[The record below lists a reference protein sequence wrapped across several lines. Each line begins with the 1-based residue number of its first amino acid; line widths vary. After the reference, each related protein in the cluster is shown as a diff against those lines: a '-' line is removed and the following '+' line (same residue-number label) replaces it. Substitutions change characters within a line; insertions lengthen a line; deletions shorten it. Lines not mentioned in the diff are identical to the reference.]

1 MIPSHRDAWLRECR
15 PPSGLERDQLLEG
28 TFADKYRII
37 EELGR
42 GGMGVVYKAEDMKL
56 QRNVAL
62 KLLPPDLTR
71 DSQAKER
78 FILEARAASALDHPN
93 ICTIHEIGETAEG
106 QMFIAMAYYEGETL
120 KARIDR
126 GPLEIEATLDL
137 AIQVADG
144 LAEAHGKG
152 IVHRDIKPSNIV
164 VTPRGQAKVMD
175 FGLAKL
181 AGQADITK
189 AGSTVGTV
197 AYMSPEQAR
206 GVKVDQRTDIW
217 SLGVVLYHMLTG
229 ERPFK
234 GAYDQAVIYSIISE
248 DPEPVG
254 ALREDVP
261 GALALIVGK
270 ALAKDPDRRYQTA
283 EAMLG
288 DLRNLKAALEAG
300 RVPSTP
306 SHLIAVEEAMRRPA
320 RRRLGYVVVAVVAA
334 VAVAA
339 GMWSL
344 FKRGPTLPFKITQHN
359 SVAIMPFENLTG
371 DPEYDMWKDGI
382 PELLVT
388 ALSSSRDLY
397 VLDGRTLA
405 DIVASMGGGA
415 SGQIAA
421 SAGLEIA
428 AKAKVKTFILGNI
441 LKAGEK
447 LRIQVKMLDTRSGEV
462 IRSDLVEGDA
472 QTDFFEMAETLSD
485 HVKDYLEIKAFAE
498 DPDYPLSDVL
508 TSSVEAYRHYVEGRS
523 LFIASDYQAAIES
536 FTRAVEIDTNFTTA
550 QAHMAIVFWNIGRMD
565 EAKYWFDKAYSRK
578 NEVPYKSQLILEAV
592 RAGFDRKMD
601 EVIRWYKKIL
611 EIDPQLRWV
620 WFNVG
625 YTYIKTEQYDQAIPP
640 LEKAL
645 ELSRQWGSTWQ
656 WVWVYYHLGTAYH
669 KVGKPRRAIELY
681 EEALTLSPDNLFV
694 LRGLATSYL
703 ALGDTTRAGV
713 YLRQWRP
720 KRKEQGWSEARLT
733 ATMGYV
739 YADAGDPAKA
749 EECYRQAVEMDP
761 EDDGALNDLAYF
773 LIDKD
778 VDVAEGL
785 RLAAR
790 ALEISPDNPDYLDT
804 QGWGYFKQ
812 GKCKEA
818 LEVLEYA
825 WNLTP
830 YYVHGIHRHIEEV
843 SAAIATQK

>member
-1 MIPSHRDAWLRECR
+1 M
-15 PPSGLERDQLLEG
+15 EG
-28 TFADKYRII
+28 MLAGKYRII

-42 GGMGVVYKAEDMKL
+42 GGMGVVYKAEDIKL
-56 QRNVAL
+56 QRHVAL

-71 DSQAKER
+71 DTQAKER

-93 ICTIHEIGETAEG
+93 ICTIHEIDETDEG
-106 QMFIAMAYYEGETL
+106 RMFIAMAYYEGETL

-126 GPLEIEATLDL
+126 GPMEIEEALDI

-144 LAEAHGKG
+144 LADAHEKG
-152 IVHRDIKPSNIV
+152 IVHRDIKPSNIA
-164 VTPRGQAKVMD
+164 VTPKGQVKVMD

-181 AGQADITK
+181 AGQAEITK

-206 GVKVDQRTDIW
+206 GAEVDFRSDIW

-248 DPEPVG
+248 DPEPVVK
-254 ALREDVP
+254 LREEVP

-270 ALAKDPDRRYQTA
+270 ALAKNPDERYRKT
-283 EAMLG
+283 EDFLG
-288 DLRNLKAALEAG
+288 DLRNLKAAMESG
-300 RVPSTP
+300 SVPSTP
-306 SHLIAVEEAMRRPA
+306 SHLIAVEEALRQPA
-320 RRRLGYVVVAVVAA
+320 RRRLGYVAVAA
-334 VAVAA
+334 VAAVVVAI
-339 GMWSL
+339 GMWSFL
-344 FKRGPTLPFKITQHN
+344 RRDTERPFAIAQEN
-359 SVAIMPFENLTG
+359 SVAVMPFENLTG
-371 DPEYDMWKDGI
+371 DQEYDMWKDGI
-382 PELLVT
+382 PELLIT
-388 ALSSSRDLY
+388 ALSASRDLY
-397 VLDGRTLA
+397 VLDSRTMA
-405 DIVASMGGGA
+405 DIIQSMGGER
-415 SGQIAA
+415 SGPMAA
-421 SAGLEIA
+421 SVGLEIA
-428 AKAKVKTFILGNI
+428 AKANVKTCILGNI
-441 LKAGEK
+441 LKAGER
-447 LRIQVKMLDTRSGEV
+447 LRVQVKMLDTGSGEV

-472 QTDFFEMAETLSD
+472 QADFFEMAETLSD

-508 TSSVEAYRHYVEGRS
+508 TSSVEAYRHYIEGRS

-550 QAHMAIVFWNIGRMD
+550 QAHMAIVFWNTGRMG
-565 EAKYWFDKAYSRK
+565 EAKYWFHKAYSRK

-601 EVIRWYKKIL
+601 EVVRWYKKIL

-625 YTYIKTEQYDQAIPP
+625 YTYIKTEQYDEAIPP

-669 KVGKPRRAIELY
+669 KVGKPGRAIELH
-681 EEALTLSPDNLFV
+681 EEALTLAPDNLFV
-694 LRGLATSYL
+694 IRALATSHL

-713 YLRQWRP
+713 YLRQWRS

-733 ATMGYV
+733 ATAGYI
-739 YADAGDPAKA
+739 YADAGDPDKA
-749 EECYRQAVEMDP
+749 GQCYRQAVEMDP
-761 EDDGALNDLAYF
+761 EDDRALNDLAYF
-773 LIDKD
+773 LIDND
-778 VDVAEGL
+778 VYIEEGL
-785 RLAAR
+785 RLAER
-790 ALEISPDNPDYLDT
+790 ALEISPDNPGYLDT
-804 QGWGYFKQ
+804 QGWGYYKQ
-812 GKCKEA
+812 DKCEEA

-825 WNLTP
+825 WDLTP
-830 YYVHGIHRHIEEV
+830 YYNHGIHTHIEEV
-843 SAAIATQK
+843 EAALAEQR